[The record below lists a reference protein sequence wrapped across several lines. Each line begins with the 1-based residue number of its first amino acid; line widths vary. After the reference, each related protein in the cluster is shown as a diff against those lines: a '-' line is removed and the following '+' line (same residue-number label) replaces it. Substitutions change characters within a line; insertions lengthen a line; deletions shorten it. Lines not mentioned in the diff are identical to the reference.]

1 MAYYSNMLVLAGVF
15 INERYFIYLLV
26 NNAHR
31 QTMGTW
37 LEWLTNRIALFPYD
51 RPLPV
56 PFTMSALY
64 DTITNRARNN
74 KCTRWLTT
82 PPRELSQSTT
92 TLPVRGITGSP
103 DPDGPSPD
111 EATAD
116 PDENGGDNLHYMV
129 CSLTSAP
136 TGPGTCFAC
145 GSPDHKISALCP
157 AVKAISQ
164 NAFATKQVIK
174 TLQDTLGKDAPKTKH
189 MHALLDPFTRDDD
202 DSPPSKQSKA

>member
-1 MAYYSNMLVLAGVF
+1 
-15 INERYFIYLLV
+15 
-26 NNAHR
+26 
-31 QTMGTW
+31 MGTW

-64 DTITNRARNN
+64 DTITNRAHT
-74 KCTRWLTT
+74 KGYARWLTT
-82 PPRELSQSTT
+82 PPRELSQSST
-92 TLPVRGITGSP
+92 TLPVRGITSFP
-103 DPDGPSPD
+103 YDADDPDSPSPD
-111 EATAD
+111 EATTD
-116 PDENGGDNLHYMV
+116 PEENGGDNMHYMI
-129 CSLTSAP
+129 CSLTSSP

-174 TLQDTLGKDAPKTKH
+174 MLQDTQGKDAPKTKH
-189 MHALLDPFTRDDD
+189 IRALLDPFTRDDD